1 MCGKLSAP
9 RDILVES
16 VKGVDGIYCCLNDK
30 IDKEVLD
37 AAGPKLKVVST
48 ISVGVDHIDVAE
60 CRKRGIR
67 IGYTPEVLTDATA
80 ELTVSTFILTSILP
94 VPIQG

>member
-1 MCGKLSAP
+1 MWDKLAVP
-9 RDILVES
+9 REKLLES

-37 AAGPKLKVVST
+37 AAGTSLKVVST

-67 IGYTPEVLTDATA
+67 IGYTPDVLTDATA
-80 ELTVSTFILTSILP
+80 ELTVSTFMLSTYLLSS
-94 VPIQG
+94 